1 MYISF
6 ARPIVY
12 SSLVYSSPIKPI
24 ASAVQSDCVR
34 RSIRLRPPFNQIV
47 SAVRSDCVRR
57 PIRLRPPSNQIAS
70 AVRRLYQHCYIVQT
84 S

>member
-24 ASAVQSDCVR
+24 ASAVQSDR
-34 RSIRLRPPFNQIV
+34 
-47 SAVRSDCVRR
+47 VRR
-57 PIRLRPPSNQIAS
+57 PIRLCSPSDGYTS
-70 AVRRLYQHCYIVQT
+70 TGTLYKRAEKMT
-84 S
+84 

>member
-34 RSIRLRPPFNQIV
+34 R
-47 SAVRSDCVRR
+47 
-57 PIRLRPPSNQIAS
+57 PIRLRPPSDQVAS
-70 AVRRLYQHCYIVQT
+70 AVQSDCVRRPTVIPVLLHCT
-84 S
+84 NELKK

>member
-12 SSLVYSSPIKPI
+12 SSLVYLSPIKPI
-24 ASAVQSDCVR
+24 ASAVRLDCVR
-34 RSIRLRPPFNQIV
+34 N
-47 SAVRSDCVRR
+47 

-70 AVRRLYQHCYIVQT
+70 AVRSDCVRCPTVIPALLHCT
-84 S
+84 NELKK

>member
-24 ASAVQSDCVR
+24 ASAVQSDR
-34 RSIRLRPPFNQIV
+34 
-47 SAVRSDCVRR
+47 VRR
-57 PIRLRPPSNQIAS
+57 PIRLRPPSDQIAS
-70 AVRRLYQHCYIVQT
+70 AVQSDCVRCPTVIPALVHCTNELKNDVA
-84 S
+84 

>member
-24 ASAVQSDCVR
+24 A
-34 RSIRLRPPFNQIV
+34 F
-47 SAVRSDCVRR
+47 AVRADCVRR
-57 PIRLRPPSNQIAS
+57 PIRLRPPSDQIAS
-70 AVRRLYQHCYIVQT
+70 AVQSDCVRCPTVIPALLHCT
-84 S
+84 NELKK

>member
-24 ASAVQSDCVR
+24 ASAVQADCVR
-34 RSIRLRPPFNQIV
+34 RPIGLRPPSGQIA
-47 SAVRSDCVRR
+47 SAVQSDCVRR
-57 PIRLRPPSNQIAS
+57 PIRLRPPSDG
-70 AVRRLYQHCYIVQT
+70 YT
-84 S
+84 STGTLHKRTEKMT

>member
-12 SSLVYSSPIKPI
+12 SSLVYSSPIKSI
-24 ASAVQSDCVR
+24 ASAVQ
-34 RSIRLRPPFNQIV
+34 
-47 SAVRSDCVRR
+47 SDCVRR

-70 AVRRLYQHCYIVQT
+70 AVRSDCVRCPTVIPALLHCT
-84 S
+84 NELKK